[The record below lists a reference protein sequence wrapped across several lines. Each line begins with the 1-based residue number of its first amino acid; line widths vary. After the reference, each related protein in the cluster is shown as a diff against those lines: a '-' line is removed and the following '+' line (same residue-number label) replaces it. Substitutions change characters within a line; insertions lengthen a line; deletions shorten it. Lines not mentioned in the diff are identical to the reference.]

1 MRKILV
7 ATHGYLADG
16 IKSSIKILTGRDDCV
31 TCVNAYVDQRDYTP
45 DIQAFIDGVGEED
58 EAVIFTDLYGGS
70 VNQKVVT
77 MKPEERGIFVVTGF
91 NLTSVLGVIL
101 SDESLT
107 PEVMDE
113 LVESS
118 AKQMLRLP
126 KQQKTLQKQVTG
138 NEAEAA
144 FFD

>member
-1 MRKILV
+1 MRKILI

-16 IKSSIKILTGRDDCV
+16 IKSSIKILTGKDDCI
-31 TCVNAYVDQRDYTP
+31 TCINAYVDQRDYTP

-77 MKPEERGIFVVTGF
+77 MKPEERGVFVVTGF
-91 NLTSVLGVIL
+91 NLTTVLGAIL
-101 SDESLT
+101 SDEALT
-107 PEVMDE
+107 SEVVDE
-113 LVESS
+113 LVESG
-118 AKQMLRLP
+118 AKQMLRLS
-126 KQQKTLQKQVTG
+126 KQRKVPQKQVTG

>member
-91 NLTSVLGVIL
+91 NLTAVLGVIL
-101 SDESLT
+101 SDEPLT